1 MYEDGAGGGF
11 CDDGGNGF
19 EDGYIGGG
27 NGSAQGTAT
36 NAVAVV
42 VMAGQGT
49 LGRWNPNLR
58 PKDF

>member
-19 EDGYIGGG
+19 EDGYTGGG

-42 VMAGQGT
+42 VMIIT
-49 LGRWNPNLR
+49 LRLARVLWEDGIQT
-58 PKDF
+58 